1 MTQGNVKVS
10 FTLLNYIHNSRLS
23 KNPPFPPFEKGGNR
37 KSPFVK
43 GDLEGF
49 SPPQHDFDETLQ
61 MTRWYGVAARKP
73 GWDRS

>member
-10 FTLLNYIHNSRLS
+10 FTILNYIHNSRLS

-49 SPPQHDFDETLQ
+49 SSAQHDFDETLQ
-61 MTRWYGVAARKP
+61 MTRWHLVAAHKP
-73 GWDRS
+73 ERGLS